1 VREAVCD
8 AGPLIHLDEAGL
20 PEALEV
26 FRRVVVPSPVAD
38 EVRAQPRGPGLR
50 LLKARHVVLSRPSGE
65 EMGAARA
72 FAFRRLGP
80 NDRLLLAMAQAREAP
95 LLTDDLDVREAAKSL
110 DLEVAGTIGL
120 VLRAATRGLVTRQS
134 ALAALDRLLSDSSM
148 FITKALIERAKAA
161 LSVP

>member
-1 VREAVCD
+1 MREAVCD

-50 LLKARHVVLSRPSGE
+50 LLKARHVVLSRPSRE
-65 EMGAARA
+65 EMGAARG
-72 FAFRRLGP
+72 FAFRRLGTT
-80 NDRLLLAMAQAREAP
+80 DRLLLAMAQAREAP

-120 VLRAATRGLVTRQS
+120 VLRAATRALATRQS
-134 ALAALDRLLSDSSM
+134 ALAALDRLLMESSM
-148 FITKALIERAKAA
+148 FVTKALVERAKEA
-161 LSVP
+161 LPAP